1 MSQDEDLN
9 SIKKRISMAKVA
21 LGLIVVTVLG
31 FGWFAFDWTVNR
43 IYVPEGYSMQ
53 LRYKG
58 PPLPYILPGAK
69 PTAKPGHFAKV
80 DEDGD
85 PMELGVLKEMV
96 GPGRHFYS
104 PFWWERTLIEDVII
118 KPGEVA
124 LVSSKMGEQLDG
136 DHYLVDGDLNETEYK
151 GELRKVFGP
160 GRYRINSYA
169 YSHRVVNE
177 ELIKSGNQIKHAGW
191 VEIPTGY
198 VGVVTNLTDNPITKA
213 EAGIQEDVL
222 PPGIYPVNPRE
233 QQIDIVEIGY
243 REKSI
248 KANLQ
253 RERDGEIMLDKS
265 GEPMIADDDSGIS
278 FPSNDGFTIQMDFTA
293 IWGIMPNQAPTV
305 ISKFGNVAAVE
316 TKVVVPQ
323 IESICRNQGSTL
335 GAVELLIGES
345 RQKFQDET
353 SLAFQEVLED
363 KDVTLL
369 YGLVRHIYIPQE
381 VRLPI
386 QESFIADEKKLTREQ
401 DQLTTKT
408 EATLR
413 QEKEKVN
420 LEGERVIVETEKVLA
435 KAIAEGAKEAAET
448 EAETQKLVAAID
460 RQIAE
465 LEAEATIVLGTAEA
479 ESQQLQEEAKAQK
492 FQLAV
497 EAFGSGEAYN
507 EWVFAS
513 GLPEDIELNT
523 LYAGEGTFWT
533 DLKGFSETL
542 LGKQVQGQTARPAS
556 NR

>member
-1 MSQDEDLN
+1 MSQDDDLN
-9 SIKKRISMAKVA
+9 SIKNRISMAKIA
-21 LGLIVVTVLG
+21 LGMIAISIIG
-31 FGWFAFDWTVNR
+31 FGWVAYEWTVNR

-58 PPLPYILPGAK
+58 PPLPFLPGSK
-69 PTAKPGHFAKV
+69 PTAKPGHFAQV
-80 DEDGD
+80 DESGN
-85 PMELGVLKEMV
+85 PQELGVLKEMV

-104 PFWWERTLIEDVII
+104 PLWWERTLIEDVIV
-118 KPGEVA
+118 KPGQVA
-124 LVSSKMGEQLDG
+124 LVSSKMGEQLKG
-136 DHYLVDGDLNETEYK
+136 NQYLVDGDLNETEFK

-169 YSHRVVNE
+169 YTHRIVEE

-191 VEIPTGY
+191 VEIPAGF

-213 EAGIQEDVL
+213 ESGLQDKVL

-233 QQIDIVEIGY
+233 QQIDIVEIGF
-243 REKSI
+243 RESTI
-248 KANLQ
+248 NANLAKGP
-253 RERDGEIMLDKS
+253 DGRVILDKS
-265 GEPMIADDDSGIS
+265 GEPMIATDGSGIS

-293 IWGIMPNQAPTV
+293 IWGIMPDQAADV
-305 ISKFGNVAAVE
+305 IGKFGNVQAVE
-316 TKVVVPQ
+316 TKVVIPQ

-335 GAVELLIGES
+335 GAVELLVGES
-345 RQKFQDET
+345 RQKFQEET
-353 SLAFQEVLED
+353 SRAFQKVLED

-381 VRLPI
+381 VRIPI

-401 DQLTTKT
+401 DQLTTRT

-420 LEGERVIVETEKVLA
+420 LEGERIIVETEKVLA
-435 KAIAEGAKEAAET
+435 KALAEGDKEAAET

-465 LEAEATIVLGTAEA
+465 LEAEAKIVLGTAEA
-479 ESQQLQEEAKAQK
+479 EAQQLSEEAKAQK
-492 FQLAV
+492 FALAV
-497 EAFGSGEAYN
+497 EAFGSGEAFN

-513 GLPEDIELNT
+513 GLPDDIELNT

-533 DLKGFSETL
+533 DLKGFTETL
-542 LGKQVQGQTARPAS
+542 LGKQVQGQTPRPAPS
-556 NR
+556 R